1 MPLSNIDH
9 YFMYCRDLEASRHF
23 YETVLGFEVGAR
35 PPFPFKGYWLYLEG
49 RARVHLGE
57 AESSAGQEY
66 YLGKR
71 GEVSGEDTGNLDH
84 IAFQATEF
92 SAFKARLDQLGVSY
106 RHREVPQFDIQQL
119 FIKDPDGVTLELNFP
134 NQRAPKPA

>member
-1 MPLSNIDH
+1 MPLSAIDH
-9 YFMYCRDLEASRHF
+9 YFVYASDLESSRHF
-23 YETVLGFEVGAR
+23 YETVLGFEVGVR

-57 AESSAGQEY
+57 ASSSEGQEY

-71 GEVSGEDTGNLDH
+71 EDFSGEHTGKLDH

-92 SAFKARLDQLGVSY
+92 PQFRARLDELGVAY
-106 RHREVPQFDIQQL
+106 RHREVPQFNIQQL
-119 FIKDPDGVTLELNFP
+119 FIKDPDGITLELNFP
-134 NQRAPKPA
+134 NPS

>member
-1 MPLSNIDH
+1 MPLATIDH

-23 YETVLGFEVGAR
+23 YEQVLGFEVGAR

-49 RARVHLGE
+49 RPRVHLGE

-71 GEVSGEDTGNLDH
+71 ETGEATHTGNLDH
-84 IAFQATEF
+84 IAFQASEF
-92 SAFKARLDQLGVSY
+92 RAFRAHLDQLGVTY
-106 RHREVPQFDIQQL
+106 RHREVPQFKIQQL

-134 NQRAPKPA
+134 DPEL

>member
-1 MPLSNIDH
+1 MPLAAIDH

-35 PPFPFKGYWLYLEG
+35 PPFSFKGYWLYLDG

-57 AESSAGQEY
+57 AESSPEQEQ

-71 GEVSGEDTGNLDH
+71 EAVDASHTGNLDH
-84 IAFQATEF
+84 IAFQASEF
-92 SAFKARLDQLGVSY
+92 AAFRAHLDQLGVSY
-106 RHREVPQFDIQQL
+106 RHREVPQFKIQQL

-134 NQRAPKPA
+134 DPAL